1 MEHEALMTKLLDMLR
16 DDKRPIL
23 KEKIELALE
32 EQRRGGLA
40 TANGAGAQDDGE
52 ARALRFLKDLDIFV
66 NWRGADFMYS
76 RGIAETLRVGEDI
89 WELAYQFKHAMR

>member
-1 MEHEALMTKLLDMLR
+1 MEREALLAKLLDMLR
-16 DDKRPIL
+16 DDERPVIS
-23 KEKIELALE
+23 EKITAALA
-32 EQRRGGLA
+32 EQVE
-40 TANGAGAQDDGE
+40 GAADQAEAE
-52 ARALRFLKDLDIFV
+52 ARSLRFLKDLDIFV